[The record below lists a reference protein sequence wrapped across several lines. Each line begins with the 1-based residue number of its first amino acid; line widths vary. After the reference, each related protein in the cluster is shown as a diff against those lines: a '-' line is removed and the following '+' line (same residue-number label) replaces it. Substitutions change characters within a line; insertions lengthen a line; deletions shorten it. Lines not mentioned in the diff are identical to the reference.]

1 MTEKVVAKFNEW
13 IKYLYQS
20 NKPPVPE
27 YALEIVRAQLSKR
40 YGATA
45 TADINVT
52 KIARALREINFE
64 EYYGKEDQIQEA
76 LDSKAIPEISPKCQ
90 EKMKQ
95 LLVAMQPSYIKHS
108 RQSHISFNYVMYKIC
123 QQFEQKAILP
133 FIKLQISSDKLYRYD
148 RVWHLICDDMKWF
161 FIRSD
166 PTLCSKTPVSTPLMI
181 SLTGN
186 DVLVDRDMEEW
197 TPEEVLKLQ
206 KGLEKKLSLEQL
218 AVGHNRSL
226 KNIEAQL
233 KVLVINYH
241 ESKEHN
247 LEGIKLLT
255 GLAEDVIVDV
265 ISRHE
270 TRKSRQLTGV
280 SSKQAV
286 AAVPA
291 VGAVPAQGQ
300 SQQETIIEILKD
312 IQTMMR
318 YLVSKHG

>member
-13 IKYLYQS
+13 IKHLS
-20 NKPPVPE
+20 NKSPVPE
-27 YALEIVRAQLSKR
+27 YALEIVRAQLGKR
-40 YGATA
+40 YGTYG
-45 TADINVT
+45 TLDSN

-64 EYYGKEDQIQEA
+64 MYYGKEDQILEA
-76 LDSKAIPEISPKCQ
+76 LEAKAVPEISPKCQ

-95 LLVAMQPSYIKHS
+95 LLVAMQPSYLKHS
-108 RQSHISFNYVMYKIC
+108 KQCHISFNYVMYKIC

-133 FIKLQISSDKLYRYD
+133 FINLQISSDKLYRYD

-166 PTLCSKTPVSTPLMI
+166 PTICSKTPVSSPLIM
-181 SLTGN
+181 SLPGN
-186 DVLVDRDMEEW
+186 DITVDRDLEEW

-206 KGLEKKLSLEQL
+206 KGVEKKLSLEQL

-226 KNIEAQL
+226 KNVEAQL
-233 KVLVINYH
+233 KILVINYH

-247 LEGIKLLT
+247 LEEIKLLT

-270 TRKSRQLTGV
+270 TRKSRQITD
-280 SSKQAV
+280 
-286 AAVPA
+286 
-291 VGAVPAQGQ
+291 GARSRQGHRQEKEEQVQDQQ
-300 SQQETIIEILKD
+300 SQETIIEILKD

-318 YLVSKHG
+318 YLVNKHG